1 MKRLPT
7 WFVVV
12 LALAFLVALAAPAL
26 AADAKGKIKTI
37 TADKNE
43 FVITDADGK
52 DLTFMLD
59 KEAKVT
65 LADKDVK
72 LADLKVGAE
81 VEIKYDKKGDTM
93 IAKEVKCKK

>member
-7 WFVVV
+7 WFVIV
-12 LALAFLVALAAPAL
+12 LALAFLVALASPAF

-52 DLTFMLD
+52 DLTFMLAKD
-59 KEAKVT
+59 GKVT

-72 LADLKVGAE
+72 LGDLKVGSE
-81 VEIKYDKKGDTM
+81 VEVKYDKKGDTL
-93 IAKEVKCKK
+93 IATDVKCKK

>member
-1 MKRLPT
+1 
-7 WFVVV
+7 
-12 LALAFLVALAAPAL
+12 VALAAPAL

-37 TADKNE
+37 NADKDE

-59 KEAKVT
+59 KDAKVT

-72 LADLKVGAE
+72 LKDLKKDAE
-81 VEIKYDKKGDTM
+81 VEVKYDKKGDIL

>member
-1 MKRLPT
+1 MKRVPT

-37 TADKNE
+37 NADKDE

-59 KEAKVT
+59 KDAKVT

-72 LADLKVGAE
+72 LKDLKKDAE
-81 VEIKYDKKGDTM
+81 VEVKYDKKGDIL

>member
-7 WFVVV
+7 WFVIV

-52 DLTFMLD
+52 DLTFTLD
-59 KEAKVT
+59 PTAKVT

-72 LADLKVGAE
+72 LGDLKVGAE
-81 VEIKYDKKGDTM
+81 VDVKYDKKGDAM

>member
-12 LALAFLVALAAPAL
+12 LALAFVLALAAPAL

-59 KEAKVT
+59 PTGKVT

-72 LADLKVGAE
+72 LGDLKVGAE
-81 VEIKYDKKGDTM
+81 VDVKYDKKGDKM
-93 IAKEVKCKK
+93 IATEVKCKK